1 LRVAIC
7 PGSFDPITIGH
18 LDIIARAS
26 VLFDQVITAVSR
38 NPIKNPLF
46 SIEERVEMLST
57 VLQPYQNVKVDSFH
71 GLTVY
76 YAAEQKA
83 AAIVRGLRVVSD
95 FEDEFRMAL
104 INKSLNNSIETIFLM
119 TSAENS
125 FISSSAVKDV
135 AYFNG
140 PLERLVPP
148 LVVKRLE
155 EKLKQGQNICKEG
168 GN

>member
-1 LRVAIC
+1 MRLAVC
-7 PGSFDPITIGH
+7 PGSFDPLTLGH
-18 LDIIARAS
+18 LDIIVRTSAM
-26 VLFDQVITAVSR
+26 FDQVIAAVSK

-46 SIEERVEMLST
+46 SIEERVEMLSQ
-57 VLQPYQNVKVDSFH
+57 VLEPYKNVKVDSFQ

-76 YAAEQKA
+76 YASEQKA

-104 INKSLNNSIETIFLM
+104 INKSLDCSIDTIFLM

-135 AYFNG
+135 AYFHG

-148 LVVKRLE
+148 LVARRLE
-155 EKLKQGQNICKEG
+155 DKLKYGRDSGKED
-168 GN
+168 